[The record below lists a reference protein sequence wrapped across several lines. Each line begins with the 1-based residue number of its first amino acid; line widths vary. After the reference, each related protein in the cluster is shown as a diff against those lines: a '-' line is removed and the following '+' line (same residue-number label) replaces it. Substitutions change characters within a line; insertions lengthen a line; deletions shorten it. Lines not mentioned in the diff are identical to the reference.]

1 MFLNVGLSEV
11 DYNNKQSHAAR
22 IYISLAF
29 KIIDILKHQW
39 KSIESGS

>member
-11 DYNNKQSHAAR
+11 DYNKQSHAAR

-29 KIIDILKHQW
+29 KIIDILKH
-39 KSIESGS
+39 